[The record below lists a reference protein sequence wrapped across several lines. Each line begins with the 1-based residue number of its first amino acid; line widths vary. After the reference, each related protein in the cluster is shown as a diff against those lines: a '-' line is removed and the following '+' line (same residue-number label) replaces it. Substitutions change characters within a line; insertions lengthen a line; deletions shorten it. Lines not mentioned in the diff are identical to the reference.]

1 MNLPMRILISSL
13 PLWAIMLGCTQTAEV
28 EEAKKAS
35 APVDP
40 VVRAQA
46 VAQEC
51 MVCHGTKEAQRG
63 PILNGMETWYLTD
76 QLEKFRSGIRGSRA
90 SNRSE
95 YLMGVG
101 VKKIESDF
109 ELAYL
114 ADWFSQQPPAP
125 AIRTVKGDLEKGK
138 KFYDLRCASCHG
150 AEGEG
155 NRLVRGPSLQRLEG
169 WYFLEQMRKFR
180 SGERGY
186 HPLDEGGKAMAAVSK
201 DISTGTLRDVV
212 AYCVETFG
220 PEEALSNRE
229 KYGSKPSAKPPLKPF

>member
-1 MNLPMRILISSL
+1 MRLLLCSL
-13 PLWAIMLGCTQTAEV
+13 PFWAVVAGCNQTVEV
-28 EEAKKAS
+28 EEPKKAI
-35 APVDP
+35 DP
-40 VVRAQA
+40 LVRVQA
-46 VAQEC
+46 LAKEC

-76 QLEKFRSGIRGSRA
+76 QLEKFRSGIRGTRPV
-90 SNRSE
+90 NRSE

-114 ADWFSQQPPAP
+114 ADWFAGQAPVP
-125 AIRTVKGDLEKGK
+125 AIRTVKGDVVKGK
-138 KFYDLRCASCHG
+138 KFYEERCASCHG
-150 AEGEG
+150 AKGGG

-169 WYFLEQMRKFR
+169 WYFLEQMRRFR
-180 SGERGY
+180 SGGRGY
-186 HPLDEGGKAMAAVSK
+186 HPLDEGGRVMVAVSK

-220 PEEALSNRE
+220 PEEAPSNRD
-229 KYGSKPSAKPPLKPF
+229 KYGPESSAKPPLKPF

>member
-1 MNLPMRILISSL
+1 MRFLFCSL
-13 PLWAIMLGCTQTAEV
+13 TFGVMVSGCRQPVEVAEPK
-28 EEAKKAS
+28 E
-35 APVDP
+35 PVDP
-40 VVRAQA
+40 LVRAQA
-46 VAQEC
+46 LAQEC
-51 MVCHGTKEAQRG
+51 TVCHGTTEAQRG

-76 QLEKFRSGIRGSRA
+76 QLEKFRAGIRGKRA

-95 YLMGVG
+95 YLMGIG
-101 VKKIESDF
+101 VQKIRSDY

-114 ADWFSQQPPAP
+114 ADWFAGQDPVPAV
-125 AIRTVKGDLEKGK
+125 RTVKGDLEKGK
-138 KFYDLRCASCHG
+138 KFYEQRCASCHG
-150 AEGEG
+150 ANGEG

-201 DISTGTLRDVV
+201 DLSTGTMRDVV

-220 PEEALSNRE
+220 PEEAPSNRD
-229 KYGSKPSAKPPLKPF
+229 KYGPESSVKPPLKPF

>member
-1 MNLPMRILISSL
+1 MHSSTRL
-13 PLWAIMLGCTQTAEV
+13 LFCSLSLWAAVSGCNQTVEV
-28 EEAKKAS
+28 EQPEK
-35 APVDP
+35 PVDP
-40 VVRAQA
+40 LVRAQA
-46 VAQEC
+46 LVQEC
-51 MVCHGTKEAQRG
+51 TVCHGTKEAQRG

-76 QLEKFRSGIRGSRA
+76 QLEKFRSGLRGARA

-114 ADWFSQQPPAP
+114 ADWFAGQDPVP
-125 AIRTVKGDLEKGK
+125 AIRTVRGDLQKGK
-138 KFYDLRCASCHG
+138 AFYEERCASCHG

-155 NRLVRGPSLQRLEG
+155 NRLVRGPSLRRLEG

-186 HPLDEGGKAMAAVSK
+186 HPLDEGGRAMAAVSK
-201 DISTGTLRDVV
+201 NISTGTLRDVV

-220 PEEALSNRE
+220 PEEAPSNRE
-229 KYGSKPSAKPPLKPF
+229 KYGPPPSTQPPTEPF

>member
-1 MNLPMRILISSL
+1 MNLLIRLLLPSL
-13 PLWAIMLGCTQTAEV
+13 PLWVVVAGCNQTVEV
-28 EEAKKAS
+28 AKPKE
-35 APVDP
+35 PVDP
-40 VVRAQA
+40 LVRVQA
-46 VAQEC
+46 KAKDC
-51 MVCHGTKEAQRG
+51 TVCHGTTEAQRG
-63 PILNGMETWYLTD
+63 PILNGMEAWYLTD
-76 QLEKFRSGIRGSRA
+76 QLEKFRAGIRGARA

-95 YLMGVG
+95 LLMGVG

-114 ADWFSQQPPAP
+114 ANWFAEQAPVP

-138 KFYDLRCASCHG
+138 KFYEQRCVSCHG
-150 AEGEG
+150 TNGEG

-186 HPLDEGGKAMAAVSK
+186 HPLDEGGRTMAAASK

-220 PEEALSNRE
+220 PEEAPSNRE
-229 KYGSKPSAKPPLKPF
+229 KYGPKPSVKPPIKPF